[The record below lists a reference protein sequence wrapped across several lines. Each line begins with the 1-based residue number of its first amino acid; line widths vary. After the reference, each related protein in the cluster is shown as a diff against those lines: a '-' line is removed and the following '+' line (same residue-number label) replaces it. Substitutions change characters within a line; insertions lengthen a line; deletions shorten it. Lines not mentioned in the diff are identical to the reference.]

1 MKTKSFAPN
10 EILEIAKILFP
21 DEFYMLELKTEIE
34 QAKNDIDAGRI
45 IAHDKILLK
54 INERNSIF

>member
-1 MKTKSFAPN
+1 MKSRKLPKF
-10 EILEIAKILFP
+10 LCP

-45 IAHDKILLK
+45 ITHDKMLQK
-54 INERNSIF
+54 IKERNDNF

>member
-1 MKTKSFAPN
+1 MKSRKLPKF
-10 EILEIAKILFP
+10 LCP

-45 IAHDKILLK
+45 ITHDKTLQK
-54 INERNSIF
+54 MNERKNIF